1 MSMNQPMREKFAMFY
16 GMAMSID
23 DLAKP
28 VEMADEERV
37 ERVKETFRAKLDAN
51 DAIALE
57 SCIHCGL
64 CAEACHYYIGTQD
77 ATYAPIRKLDLLKR
91 VYRREISPLRLLHR
105 LYTPDIT
112 KADLDEWRP
121 LVYDSCTEC
130 GRCSMICPMGIHIA
144 DLVGLNRVA
153 YARAGMI
160 PDELAA
166 MQQAQY
172 EEGTIFNADE
182 EVFQFKMEELG
193 KALGF
198 EIPVDR
204 EDAEVMVLTSGLD
217 LMLFD
222 DALKGTAQVLQHL
235 GRPWTFFTE
244 GYESANFGLLSG
256 HEDTQAQACKRL
268 IDVAERRG
276 VQVVLTPECGHAFPA
291 LRWFG
296 AEMVGHELGFEVLS
310 VGEYLGREVMEGR
323 LKLVKEPQ
331 SRPVTLHDPCKV
343 GRVGGSFEE
352 ARAAIAAMGLELRE
366 TYSNRETNFCCGGGA
381 GVFLLKDA
389 ADLRQKAYEVKIKE
403 VKDTG
408 CDHLVVSCGSCRM
421 NFENGKL
428 KSNDENLEVDSL
440 VALIAEHLPET
451 S

>member
-1 MSMNQPMREKFAMFY
+1 
-16 GMAMSID
+16 
-23 DLAKP
+23 
-28 VEMADEERV
+28 
-37 ERVKETFRAKLDAN
+37 
-51 DAIALE
+51 
-57 SCIHCGL
+57 
-64 CAEACHYYIGTQD
+64 
-77 ATYAPIRKLDLLKR
+77 
-91 VYRREISPLRLLHR
+91 
-105 LYTPDIT
+105 
-112 KADLDEWRP
+112 
-121 LVYDSCTEC
+121 
-130 GRCSMICPMGIHIA
+130 MICPMGIHIA

-323 LKLVKEPQ
+323 LKLVKEPR

-366 TYSNRETNFCCGGGA
+366 TYSNRETNFCGGGA

-389 ADLRQKAYEVKIKE
+389 ADLRQKAYEVKIRE

-428 KSNDENLEVDSL
+428 KSNDESLEVDSL